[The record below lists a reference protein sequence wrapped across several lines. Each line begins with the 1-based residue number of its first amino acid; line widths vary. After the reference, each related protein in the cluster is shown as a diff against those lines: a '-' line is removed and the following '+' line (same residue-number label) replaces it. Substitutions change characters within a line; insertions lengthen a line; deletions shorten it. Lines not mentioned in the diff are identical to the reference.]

1 MGITDQEYMMI
12 KRDKETQELFGELYA
27 TAALHGFG
35 LLKYDHTGF
44 SVIHPEEYDEL
55 IEAMQWLKDNK
66 VKL

>member
-1 MGITDQEYMMI
+1 MGISDEKYMMI

-27 TAALHGFG
+27 TAAINGFA

-44 SVIHPEEYDEL
+44 AVIQPEQYDEL
-55 IEAMQWLKDNK
+55 IEAMNWLKNNK

>member
-1 MGITDQEYMMI
+1 MGIPDQEYMMI

-27 TAALHGFG
+27 TAALYGFG

-44 SVIHPEEYDEL
+44 SVIQPKEYDEL
-55 IEAMQWLKDNK
+55 IEAIQWIKNNA